1 MPAWNPGQYL
11 KFEDERTR
19 AVRDLLA
26 RVPLAAPGRIFDLGC
41 GPGNS
46 TELLVEAFPDAQ
58 VTGVDSSP
66 EMLAEARRRL
76 PDVRFVEADLARWTP
91 EPSGDAPV
99 LLFANAVFQ
108 WVPDHQSVFVR
119 LLETL
124 PGGSVLAVQMPDNLA
139 EPSHVLMRDVAREGP
154 WAEKLKRAIALRDPL
169 PEPGVYYDG
178 LKPHAARVD
187 VWHVVYNFPLD
198 GAEAI
203 TEWVKGTGLRPFL
216 DPLSSEEREAYLADY
231 TARIAKAYP
240 RRVDGKVLLGFPRLF
255 LMATR

>member
-19 AVRDLLA
+19 AARDLLA
-26 RVPLAAPGRIFDLGC
+26 RVPLTRPARAFDLGC

-46 TELLVEAFPDAQ
+46 TELLIETFPDAE

-66 EMLAEARRRL
+66 DMLAEARRRM
-76 PDVRFVEADLARWTP
+76 PGVRFMEADLGRWTP
-91 EPSGDAPV
+91 EPSGGAPV

-108 WVPDHQSVFVR
+108 WVPDHRAVFAR
-119 LLETL
+119 LLASL
-124 PGGSVLAVQMPDNLA
+124 PEGGVLAVQMPDNLA

-154 WAEKLKRAIALRDPL
+154 WAGKLAGALALRDPL
-169 PEPGVYYDG
+169 PRPGVYYDG
-178 LKPHAARVD
+178 LKAHAARVD
-187 VWHVVYNFPLD
+187 VWHVVYNHPLD

-203 TEWVKGTGLRPFL
+203 VEWVKGTGLRPFL
-216 DPLSSEEREAYLADY
+216 DPLTPDEREAYLADY
-231 TARIAKAYP
+231 AARVEKAYA

>member
-1 MPAWNPGQYL
+1 MTRWDAGQYL

-19 AVRDLLA
+19 AARDLVA
-26 RVPLAAPGRIFDLGC
+26 RVPLAAPARAFDLGC

-46 TELLVEAFPDAQ
+46 TELLIQAFPEAE

-76 PDVRFVEADLARWTP
+76 PGTRFVEADLARWTP
-91 EPSGDAPV
+91 ELPDEAPV

-108 WVPDHQSVFVR
+108 WVPDHQAVFAR
-119 LLETL
+119 LLDSL
-124 PGGSVLAVQMPDNLA
+124 PGGGVLAVQMPDNLA

-154 WAEKLKRAIALRDPL
+154 WAEKLAGALAHRDPL
-169 PEPGVYYDG
+169 PEPGAYYDR
-178 LKPHAARVD
+178 LKAHAARVD
-187 VWHVVYNFPLD
+187 VWHVVYNHPLD

-203 TEWVKGTGLRPFL
+203 VEWVKGTGLRPFL
-216 DPLSSEEREAYLADY
+216 DPLTPKEREAYLADY
-231 TARIAKAYP
+231 TARLGKAYAK
-240 RRVDGKVLLGFPRLF
+240 RVDGKVLLAFPRLF